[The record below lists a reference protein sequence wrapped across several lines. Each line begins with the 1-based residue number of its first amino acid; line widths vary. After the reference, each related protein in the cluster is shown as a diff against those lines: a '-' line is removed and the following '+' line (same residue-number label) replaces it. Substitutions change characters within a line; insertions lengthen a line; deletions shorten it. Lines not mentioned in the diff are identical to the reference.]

1 MLSESITKLNKTNY
15 NTWSLIMKALL
26 VCKNL
31 WDIIDGSKPHPTGN
45 ANSKAVWAY
54 EKKIQQAHAKI
65 ILIIEPDQHPHVWEG
80 GPSEI

>member
-1 MLSESITKLNKTNY
+1 
-15 NTWSLIMKALL
+15 MKALL